1 MAALTPAR
9 AQVAGESAGDLDRID
24 IVEKIGES
32 IPLELTFV
40 DDHGDSVRLAGY
52 FGDNKPVI
60 LVLGYYSCPMLC
72 NLVFNGV
79 VDGINELDWKAGEEF
94 RIITV
99 SIDPTETPELAAAKK
114 ANYLDPINR
123 DVGDSGWMFLTGE
136 ESQSRALAEAVGF
149 EYFYDTAQGQY
160 AHPAALFVLTPEGKI
175 SRYLYGIQFS
185 KTDLKLSLLEASEG
199 RIGNSVDRL
208 ILYCYNYDPDS
219 RGYNVVAANVMK
231 LGGAATL
238 IVLTIFLGMLWYG
251 ERLRKR
257 RRAAVSTR
265 TDRPGERV

>member
-1 MAALTPAR
+1 MAPLAPAR
-9 AQVAGESAGDLDRID
+9 AQVAGESSGDLDRID
-24 IVEKIGES
+24 VVERIGES
-32 IPLELTFV
+32 IPLGLTFV
-40 DDHGDSVRLAGY
+40 DDHGDTVRLAKY
-52 FGDNKPVI
+52 FGNDRPVI
-60 LVLGYYSCPMLC
+60 LVLGYYTCPMLC

-79 VDGINELDWKAGEEF
+79 VNGINELDWKAGEEY

-114 ANYLDPINR
+114 ANYLTTINR
-123 DVGDSGWMFLTGE
+123 DIGDSGWMFLTGE
-136 ESQSRALAEAVGF
+136 ESQSQTLANAVGF
-149 EYFYDTAQGQY
+149 KYFYDTELGQY
-160 AHPAALFVLTPEGKI
+160 AHPAALFILTPEGKI

-199 RIGNSVDRL
+199 RIGSSVDRL

-219 RGYNVVAANVMK
+219 RGYNVVASNVMK

-238 IVLTIFLGMLWYG
+238 VVLAIFLGMLWYG

-257 RRAAVSTR
+257 RRAAVDPR
-265 TDRPGERV
+265 TDKTGERV